1 MGVVMV
7 DHAKKIKKVNVLSIF
22 WGCFKLWLGGCLKTP
37 LLALL
42 TRLTLVCLPKIY
54 VDKYRY
60 YFLWWSIPL
69 NFPVMQK
76 LIS

>member
-1 MGVVMV
+1 MV

-42 TRLTLVCLPKIY
+42 TRLTLVCFPKVTIFFG
-54 VDKYRY
+54 DKLSLVEHP
-60 YFLWWSIPL
+60 F
-69 NFPVMQK
+69 K
-76 LIS
+76 LINLNLI